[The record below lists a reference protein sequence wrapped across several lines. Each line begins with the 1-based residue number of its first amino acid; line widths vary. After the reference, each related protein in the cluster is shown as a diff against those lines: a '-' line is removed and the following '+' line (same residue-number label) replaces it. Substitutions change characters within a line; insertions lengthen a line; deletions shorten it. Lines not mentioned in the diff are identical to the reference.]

1 MADIGGHAIYKIEDT
16 NMIYIPNDSVRITH
30 PDEARYVLVV
40 TAVFFFF
47 SFKCGRPIRK
57 QNTVERFICQKCKI
71 LEM

>member
-40 TAVFFFF
+40 T
-47 SFKCGRPIRK
+47 
-57 QNTVERFICQKCKI
+57 TIC
-71 LEM
+71 LMW

>member
-40 TAVFFFF
+40 ITIFFHV
-47 SFKCGRPIRK
+47 ID
-57 QNTVERFICQKCKI
+57 QLENKI
-71 LEM
+71 

>member
-40 TAVFFFF
+40 TTVLFCFF
-47 SFKCGRPIRK
+47 
-57 QNTVERFICQKCKI
+57 
-71 LEM
+71 